1 MNILITGKLDTIA
14 MNLIAAAGGN
24 RVILAAN
31 TIPPGQLPNNV
42 RPFNIA
48 PTDTLFER
56 VIRVGSFDTAVFFLA
71 RGEHADKNEG
81 TVTAFQSML
90 EQCIENGVGQI
101 ILVSSGEVYSGVT
114 DSAAISEETPALPK
128 GAQGY
133 QIKAAEDMCQQY
145 WQQSKAHV
153 TVVRLP
159 YIYQRKD
166 TVAGDGL
173 LAELF
178 KAIANGNSRFE
189 LPGTPD
195 TRCDFLSDVEAAR
208 LIWLIIDEG
217 ISAKSVFVNAGTGK
231 SSTFGEIE
239 SLVAQHFPGIS
250 IRYSNDDSDVP
261 PPMRTKIARSEYGW
275 NVLHSLS
282 DDFADIK
289 TTITAT
295 KIKRFAGLT
304 KLIRRLRTFFRSSR
318 GFIVLEF
325 AIATAI
331 LHFLSRGLRGFTF
344 SSWVDLRL
352 IFVVILST
360 LHGTIA
366 GIVSGII
373 AGVMLFL
380 SLGNTDWRI
389 IVYNPENWIPFALFV
404 IMGVALGS
412 RADRQVDTVGAT
424 KDRLTLAE
432 QTNVYLVDLY
442 DEAVRIK
449 DKYRDQILGYKD
461 NFGRIYTIVKKL
473 NVEMSE
479 YVFSSAIEVLEDVLE
494 NNTVAIYSISAN
506 GGYARMAVSSKAFY
520 SESAR
525 SMRLHDY
532 PQIVEKIEQNDIWF
546 NRDLL
551 HGFPSYCAPVFNEE
565 KLIALVMI
573 WKADVD
579 QMSLHYSNL
588 FKILTGLIQES
599 LVRAVKFNKLKE
611 STSFYPDTRIM
622 QEGPFRAAYK
632 ANMALAEQE
641 KAVFGFITVQR
652 TGIDM
657 VVQSEILETCVR
669 ETDVIG
675 VASDELFCI
684 ILRNVSEED
693 FKVLMSRF
701 QMRGLRAEVITAAA
715 MQELMRKK
723 AG

>member
-24 RVILAAN
+24 RVIVAAN
-31 TIPPGQLPNNV
+31 TIPVGQLPNNV
-42 RPFNIA
+42 RPFNIG
-48 PTDTLFER
+48 PTDALFER

-71 RGEHADKNEG
+71 RGEHSDKNEG

-101 ILVSSGEVYSGVT
+101 ILVSSGEVYCGIA
-114 DSAAISEETPALPK
+114 DSSAISEETPAVPK

-133 QIKAAEDMCQQY
+133 QLKAAEDMCQQY
-145 WQQSKAHV
+145 WQRSQAHV

-159 YIYQRKD
+159 YIYPRKNA
-166 TVAGDGL
+166 TEGDGL
-173 LAELF
+173 LAGLF
-178 KAIANGNSRFE
+178 KAVASGHSRFE
-189 LPGTPD
+189 LPGSPE

-217 ISAKSVFVNAGTGK
+217 ISAKSVFVNAGTGRP
-231 SSTFGEIE
+231 STFGEIE

-250 IRYSNDDSDVP
+250 VRYSNDDSDVP

-275 NVLHSLS
+275 NVLHSLA
-282 DDFADIK
+282 DDFAAIK
-289 TTITAT
+289 ETITAT
-295 KIKRFAGLT
+295 KPKRFAGVVNLF
-304 KLIRRLRTFFRSSR
+304 RRVLSFFRSSK

-325 AIATAI
+325 VIATAI
-331 LHFLSRGLRGFTF
+331 LHLLSRGLRGFTF
-344 SSWVDLRL
+344 ASWVDLRL
-352 IFVVILST
+352 LFVVILST
-360 LHGTIA
+360 LHGTIT

-389 IVYNPENWIPFALFV
+389 IVYNPENWIPFALYV
-404 IMGVALGS
+404 IMGVMLGS
-412 RADRQVDTVGAT
+412 RADRQVDTIGST
-424 KDRLTLAE
+424 KERLTLAE

-479 YVFSSAIEVLEDVLE
+479 YVFSSAIEVLEDVME

-506 GGYARMAVSSKAFY
+506 GGYARMTVSSKAFY

-525 SMRLHDY
+525 SMRLHDF

-546 NRDLL
+546 NRDLI
-551 HGFPSYCAPVFNEE
+551 HGLPSYCAPVYNEE

-599 LVRAVKFNKLKE
+599 LVRAVKYNKLKE
-611 STSFYPDTRIM
+611 STSFYPDTRILM
-622 QEGPFRAAYK
+622 EEPFRVAYT

-641 KAVFGFITVQR
+641 KSTFGFITVRR
-652 TGIDM
+652 TNADM
-657 VVQSEILETCVR
+657 VTQNDVLETCVR
-669 ETDVIG
+669 ETDIIG
-675 VASDELFCI
+675 TVNDELFCI
-684 ILRNVSEED
+684 ILRNVSEDD
-693 FKVLMSRF
+693 FKALLSRF
-701 QMRGLRAEVITAAA
+701 QTRDVPAQVITAAA